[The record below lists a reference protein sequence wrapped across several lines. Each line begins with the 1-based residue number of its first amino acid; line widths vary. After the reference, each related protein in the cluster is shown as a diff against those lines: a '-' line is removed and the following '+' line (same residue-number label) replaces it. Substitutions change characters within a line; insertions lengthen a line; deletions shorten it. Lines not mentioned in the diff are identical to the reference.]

1 MGRKI
6 EQISR
11 NRKNKGNPKS
21 IILLGLEGKNK
32 TEKLYFQNFISRN
45 NPFNIAISPGNDT
58 DPLNIYENLKEHM
71 IENDINSKN
80 GDKIFCIFDSDVNN
94 KKQLQIDE
102 VISKASKDGIEVI
115 ISVPSFEVWYLLHYG
130 YTTYKFS
137 SNKEL
142 ITYLEKNMGSY
153 NKNINI
159 YNNIFDKTDKAIQ
172 NSKKLK
178 KHHCLE
184 DSQIIDNIKYNPST
198 DIYKIIEY
206 INKLKGEN

>member
-6 EQISR
+6 EQRSR
-11 NRKNKGNPKS
+11 NRKNKGKPKS

-32 TEKLYFQNFISRN
+32 TERLYFQNFISRDN
-45 NPFNIAISPGNDT
+45 SFNIAISPGNDT
-58 DPLNIYENLKEHM
+58 DPLNIYDNLKKYM

-102 VISKASKDGIEVI
+102 VISKASEDGIDVI
-115 ISVPSFEVWYLLHYG
+115 MSVPSFEIWYLLHYG
-130 YTTYKFS
+130 CKAHKFS

-142 ITYLEKNMGSY
+142 ITALEKNIIGY

-159 YNNIFDKTDKAIQ
+159 YNNIFDKTDEAIK

-178 KHHCLE
+178 KHHGLE
-184 DSQIIDNIKYNPST
+184 DRQIIDNIKYNPST

>member
-11 NRKNKGNPKS
+11 NRKKRNSKS

-32 TEKLYFQNFISRN
+32 TEKLYFQNYISRDKS
-45 NPFNIAISPGNDT
+45 FNIIISPGNDT
-58 DPLNIYENLKEHM
+58 DPLNIYENLKKYM
-71 IENDINSKN
+71 TENDINSKN
-80 GDKIFCIFDSDVNN
+80 GDKIFCVFDSDVND

-102 VISKASKDGIEVI
+102 VILKSSNDGIDVI
-115 ISVPSFEVWYLLHYG
+115 MSVPSFEIWYLLHYN
-130 YTTYKFS
+130 YTTHQFLT
-137 SNKEL
+137 NKEL
-142 ITYLEKNMGSY
+142 ITYLEKNIGKY

-159 YNNIFDKTDKAIQ
+159 YNNIFIKTEEAIK

-178 KHHCLE
+178 KYHNLE
-184 DSQIIDNIKYNPST
+184 DNDIINNIKYNPST

-206 INKLKGEN
+206 INKLKNNN